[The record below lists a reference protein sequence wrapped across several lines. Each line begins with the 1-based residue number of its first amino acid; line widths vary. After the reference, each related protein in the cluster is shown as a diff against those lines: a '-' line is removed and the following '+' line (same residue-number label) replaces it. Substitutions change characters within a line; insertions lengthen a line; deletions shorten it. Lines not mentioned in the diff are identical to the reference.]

1 MLFFISAKNIY
12 SQAFLDNFAVNP
24 KIGVYYTSNSGIF
37 SGFFGE
43 YLNGIVGGLELNT
56 TYKGLIYSIDFHGFG
71 ELSFH
76 NPQEYYRQIG
86 VMAGKRF
93 GQKLFRIQVQGGL
106 ATFWGL
112 RRVGLATSGWLSNS
126 YKSEKFLIPG
136 FVGKVGFKF
145 IPSRVFSIGIDLQTN
160 LNTHNSLL
168 MPMLSLEFGNLRPA
182 KEKR

>member
-1 MLFFISAKNIY
+1 MKSKIIFIVMLIFTTAKITY
-12 SQAFLDNFAVNP
+12 CQGFLDSFVVNP
-24 KIGVYYTSNSGIF
+24 KIGTYYTSSSG
-37 SGFFGE
+37 GF
-43 YLNGIVGGLELNT
+43 VGGFELNT
-56 TYKGLIYSIDFHGFG
+56 AYKGVIYSVDFH
-71 ELSFH
+71 SFQEFILFT
-76 NPQEYYRQIG
+76 NPNEYYRQIG

-168 MPMLSLEFGNLRPA
+168 MPMLSLEFGNLRPER
-182 KEKR
+182 KKG